1 MKTKMVNAN
10 PDTIEAIYFKKD
22 WQKILKLR
30 NNVRIP
36 TANPLTLD
44 NYIHDQPDSVWEIID
59 RDGIKVHDH
68 DSYLNRIQENPSS
81 VLDNPGDIY
90 FVDRK
95 IKKNYLNDNVG
106 VLITAQK
113 SASAIPLK
121 TSWEKVLRKGENFSW
136 DTFFRSD
143 VINKIIPSN
152 SLILVDRYM
161 FSKFDDGVQNLM
173 DILDAILPATMNGDY
188 HVLVITDEDQVLTDG
203 TQGSPDAAAHE
214 MQCVVPSLDRPYR
227 IILEVVMVKTLG
239 KLPVGYRKTAQD
251 LALMD
256 FYADTHDRHIIS
268 NYFIVSADHALCA
281 VRETKNGN
289 LVASFKQTLKFE
301 SLYAGIDNKF
311 QDLNSLPAKS
321 CDDFIKSVRRF
332 TSSTAPRCSYYINA
346 KAGDVSKIR
355 NRLLI

>member
-44 NYIHDQPDSVWEIID
+44 NYVHDQPDSVWEIID
-59 RDGIKVHDH
+59 RDGIIVHDH

-90 FVDRK
+90 FVDRNT
-95 IKKNYLNDNVG
+95 KKKYLGENAG
-106 VLITAQK
+106 VLVSAQK

-121 TSWEKVLRKGENFSW
+121 KSWSRVLRKGESFSW
-136 DTFFRSD
+136 DAFFRSD

-173 DILDAILPATMNGDY
+173 DILDSILPATMNGDY
-188 HVLVITDEDQVLTDG
+188 HVLVITDEDEVLDDK
-203 TQGSPDAAAHE
+203 TQDSPSAAAYE

-227 IILEVVMVKTLG
+227 IILEVLMVKTLG

-251 LALMD
+251 IALMN
-256 FYADTHDRHIIS
+256 FYAETHDRHIIS

-281 VRETKNGN
+281 VKEAKDGH
-289 LVASFKQTLKFE
+289 LVASFKQTLRFE
-301 SLYAGIDNKF
+301 SLYAGLDNKE

-321 CDDFIKSVRRF
+321 SDDFINAVKRF
-332 TSSTAPRCSYYINA
+332 TNSVNPKCSYYINA

-355 NRLLI
+355 NRLLL